1 MAMTHPV
8 HYCDRC
14 GGRLARDNAGTR
26 CAGCDHATRDA
37 FLRPPVVPREFWDTG
52 QMLDALAT
60 WHMGRVIFAYRTHPW
75 HPRQL
80 SQETVGNWLGLTQ
93 AQLSRIENG
102 RAPEELTK
110 LVRYAE
116 ILGIPGDLLWFKLPD
131 DASAAGAPAVCLAPA
146 LTVPVLMNGQPLLL
160 PVDAAAARASGL
172 DSLLAELAVNAPQRI
187 PGSIAHALPLG
198 DVEELERVA
207 AALDDARRYLDGSVV
222 DYFRRQLQRSKA
234 DDGSHGA
241 SRALPL
247 VLGILGAI
255 SQHVREVKPA
265 VRCGL
270 LSLGADGAEFV
281 GWLYRDLQDQANA
294 TYWYDRAME
303 WAQEAHDTAMQG
315 YVLLRKSQMAYDA
328 RDAHRVVTFAEAAV
342 HGPWRFP
349 MKVQAEV
356 AQQAAFG
363 MAMTG
368 ESLGAV
374 EQKMTEARYLLDRAP
389 DDEEPGPGDPYF
401 TTDTL
406 LLRQATCFT
415 EAGKPARA
423 AALFADVI
431 SSGGL
436 SHRDEGF
443 FGARRATAL
452 ALSGEPDEAARV
464 GLHAAQVA
472 RETSSGRTM
481 LVLADVVRTL
491 TPWSS
496 RPGPRALREALSPA
510 PR

>member
-1 MAMTHPV
+1 MLGWPV
-8 HYCDRC
+8 AVQLQD
-14 GGRLARDNAGTR
+14 
-26 CAGCDHATRDA
+26 
-37 FLRPPVVPREFWDTG
+37 
-52 QMLDALAT
+52 LDAGVGKRFPDTADSLVVAV
-60 WHMGRVIFAYRTHPW
+60 GAC
-75 HPRQL
+75 RQ
-80 SQETVGNWLGLTQ
+80 Q
-93 AQLSRIENG
+93 AGSVAAAGVE
-102 RAPEELTK
+102 
-110 LVRYAE
+110 
-116 ILGIPGDLLWFKLPD
+116 
-131 DASAAGAPAVCLAPA
+131 DAVAAGA
-146 LTVPVLMNGQPLLL
+146 
-160 PVDAAAARASGL
+160 AA
-172 DSLLAELAVNAPQRI
+172 
-187 PGSIAHALPLG
+187 
-198 DVEELERVA
+198 
-207 AALDDARRYLDGSVV
+207 
-222 DYFRRQLQRSKA
+222 
-234 DDGSHGA
+234 
-241 SRALPL
+241 
-247 VLGILGAI
+247 
-255 SQHVREVKPA
+255 
-265 VRCGL
+265 
-270 LSLGADGAEFV
+270 
-281 GWLYRDLQDQANA
+281 
-294 TYWYDRAME
+294 
-303 WAQEAHDTAMQG
+303 
-315 YVLLRKSQMAYDA
+315 
-328 RDAHRVVTFAEAAV
+328 
-342 HGPWRFP
+342 

-374 EQKMTEARYLLDRAP
+374 EQKMTEARDLLDRAP

-491 TPWSS
+491 APWSS